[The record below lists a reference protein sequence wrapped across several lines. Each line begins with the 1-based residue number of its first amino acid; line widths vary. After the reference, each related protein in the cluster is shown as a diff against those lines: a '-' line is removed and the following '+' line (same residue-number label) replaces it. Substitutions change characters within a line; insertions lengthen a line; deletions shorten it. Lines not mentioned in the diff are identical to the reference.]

1 MSSNVK
7 TIIVAIISLLLLV
20 GALGLI
26 IYFTGG
32 GTHDFA
38 TFYLTYGDQSIMD
51 TTSGFVLNHY
61 DENRF
66 DVHYTFDDKKKNAY
80 DVEIKGNDEYS
91 FTYTVDGEEY
101 EFDGDLDLTKYFNI
115 TKDETFFTIDGKFN
129 INSILMARHNGAEV
143 VLPENLPEHAEYFIM
158 TVKSTTQDS
167 KIVIYLATV
176 PELEGIGLPEEILF

>member
-26 IYFTGG
+26 IHFTGG

-38 TFYLTYGDQSIMD
+38 TFYLTYGNQTIMD
-51 TTSGFVLNHY
+51 TTSGFVLNQFE
-61 DENRF
+61 ENRF
-66 DVHYTFDDKKKNAY
+66 DVHYTFDESKKNAY
-80 DVEIKGNDEYS
+80 DVEIKGNDKYS

-101 EFDGDLDLTKYFNI
+101 EFNGDTDYTGFFDVVEYEN
-115 TKDETFFTIDGKFN
+115 FFTVDGLY
-129 INSILMARHNGAEV
+129 SIETILIERHNGAEV
-143 VLPENLPEHAEYFIM
+143 EIPESVPEHAEFFIM

-167 KIVIYLATV
+167 KITIYLKTAPILDEIV
-176 PELEGIGLPEEILF
+176 LPDEILF